1 MHVGR
6 DHGAPEDLGPTT
18 RAPQHLTEVIC
29 RRRESWHHRCT
40 MCIDRCAIRKVANK
54 YWSDYLDAEG
64 VSGPL
69 DVTMRSHLPAPV
81 EKMAVRAGARMRPF
95 FSDDD
100 TIGYYKR
107 VEREIG
113 VAVELGGEGRRLFT
127 IAHEI
132 GHHALH
138 WNTDVVM
145 FRESHGRGT
154 GFRRRD
160 TLANIRDTVEA
171 HREREANC
179 FAAELLVDFRL
190 VPIDFVRRFHG
201 RVSCAELQDQD
212 DRLHHLTHG
221 NGITVEA
228 VRRIVRECAESGEP
242 RRAAALFSACNAS
255 FAAKAL
261 TPLHKI
267 YGVSKGMMAIRLVEL
282 GLVC

>member
-107 VEREIG
+107 VERVYGSFYRRFTLPDSADTTNISAKSTHG
-113 VAVELGGEGRRLFT
+113 VLT
-127 IAHEI
+127 ITIPKTEKVQPRKI
-132 GHHALH
+132 
-138 WNTDVVM
+138 
-145 FRESHGRGT
+145 S
-154 GFRRRD
+154 
-160 TLANIRDTVEA
+160 VEA
-171 HREREANC
+171 
-179 FAAELLVDFRL
+179 D
-190 VPIDFVRRFHG
+190 
-201 RVSCAELQDQD
+201 
-212 DRLHHLTHG
+212 
-221 NGITVEA
+221 
-228 VRRIVRECAESGEP
+228 
-242 RRAAALFSACNAS
+242 
-255 FAAKAL
+255 
-261 TPLHKI
+261 
-267 YGVSKGMMAIRLVEL
+267 
-282 GLVC
+282 